1 MKLSNIDL
9 RSFAIFWEESLSII
23 LIFAAYAF
31 VASGVTLFCE
41 YRFQLSGVGV
51 GSLLISNAVTFV
63 AAVLLFTIC
72 FYISGWMSRLII
84 SETLTTIVVASI
96 SVGLLFLLKQ
106 YFIDY
111 FGLQFESP
119 VAICLIPSLSLLA
132 PYLLFYVFACMIGAA
147 FKN

>member
-1 MKLSNIDL
+1 MKLPKIDPH
-9 RSFAIFWEESLSII
+9 SFAIFWEESLSII

-31 VASGVTLFCE
+31 AASGVILFCE
-41 YRFQLSGVGV
+41 YRFQLCSVGV

-72 FYISGWMSRLII
+72 FYISGWMSDLILG
-84 SETLTTIVVASI
+84 ETFTTIVVASI

-106 YFIDY
+106 HFIDY
-111 FGLQFESP
+111 FGLQFESS
-119 VAICLIPSLSLLA
+119 VAICLVASFSLLA
-132 PYLLFYVFACMIGAA
+132 PYLLFYVFMCMIGAA